1 MSRLM
6 TIGRLKCVVAAAFAA
21 VVGASFGAVKFEN
34 QFVRWQIGDDAKV
47 STMVEKSTGRE
58 LVGEKTAFVAIV
70 GDDGVLREATSC
82 TGDAKKLSFAFADGS
97 AMSLKVST
105 FPGGWTFET
114 ADCRLKD
121 AASVWFVRLR
131 PACAEYFG
139 RFANAISDDKSAVF
153 VRGYEAK
160 TEMYCADDKPRPWGG
175 GEKANGILNG
185 KRILCAGAVKQF
197 GFDGHRAGLAAAP
210 RGKILGVMKEM
221 TKASG
226 APWSVAG
233 GAWAQGSEACRGSYL
248 FTTSMDEPSVD
259 DWIALAERGG
269 FDLVHFHVWW
279 KLYGSYEIDTDC
291 FPGGYA
297 ALKAA
302 AKKVRDAGFRVGTH
316 TLSAC
321 IEWGSKC
328 LTPVCDTNL
337 ISTYTYT
344 LAKPFAP
351 GDTEMVVNE
360 PFWDKQAVVFSGR
373 MGALKGNGNT
383 FRIGRELVQYWGADR
398 DARKFTGIKRGVF
411 ECQRGKYPVTIGG
424 TYPAGTKIHYL
435 RNCYSAFYPEPD
447 SPLMDETIAKIDA
460 VFNECDMEE
469 IYFDGSEGMGSRYAI
484 DRMRERIFR
493 SLKPAKD
500 GIINEASCRNPYHWW
515 FRSRLWP
522 WDHNWYGPKA
532 LQDLHVS
539 TTMRQVVK
547 EDFLSANTGWWA
559 PLTAAETQRGHF
571 LDEMEYFMCK
581 NVAHDVSMAI
591 QGTYVTDGPLS
602 FNMQR
607 QMTLLG
613 WWERMRMA
621 RAFRSGLQDE
631 MKPEGR
637 EFRLRQSD
645 CGDWTVT
652 PVKCS
657 VHRSASEHEREWAVS
672 ADAPSRGEIRVEA
685 LYGVGPEAK
694 GAEPVLTANDKLEIA
709 TAEGVTAKAGTGSD
723 AEHGKTVVLS
733 ATNSG
738 KESYGAWALA
748 AAHHPYPNL
757 LKTVGAFGC
766 WVKGDGSGAT
776 LAFRLMLHRYNWG
789 GICEHYLKLDF
800 KGWRYVT
807 FLLRERDAE
816 AYSKMKW
823 DISGDWEASR
833 RVYNGPWWATD
844 PSVEWVKVGLNE
856 IPAGGSATVEIGEVR
871 QFDVVKRPLSG
882 AEVVVNGQAL
892 KLPFDMAA
900 GDYAELADGEWTLFD
915 ELGNPKRRAK
925 CGEIVSLEK
934 GENKIS
940 FRASDASA
948 RAEVT
953 VFGLGEAKYAL
964 GNIAAEKRR
973 WMDYE
978 AVMPAVYA
986 PSKGFDAP
994 VKAAVRPGERARLSL
1009 EIWGPVDTPS
1019 VKLGGRTWTF
1029 PVKLEKGDHVVCRD
1043 GVEWKAERVK
1053 PGKTAEDAGVWF
1065 KIAPSAREPIDSGRL
1080 DHPLPTLTGGFEL
1093 KLGAKDPKT
1102 CMARFEF
1109 VKRYLKPYRLWT
1121 LDEIKAGVTEK
1132 GDEVAITYP
1141 KDGFR
1146 LASMT
1151 EGGVDTSHLGKIGKG
1166 RTEFSKIYVVP
1177 AEIYDSAKVLV
1188 SVDPDRKRDRTFT
1201 VRITRYN
1208 DGTTFGGR
1216 DFAGMMN
1223 VAVDFDKAE
1232 KRSVGKDLWEVTVPL
1247 DMGGIA
1253 DLVWGGDMYGTWL
1266 NNSLRPSESR
1276 VNKKIG
1282 NYLDFEILPRLVKN
1296 RSPMQDARMCPDAR
1310 FKNGV
1315 TVHGATLH
1323 KAGLAFEV
1331 VQSQVGNVFAADEK
1345 PETSLKLATLAPG
1358 KWTLRRVV
1366 RDVEGNVLADATESF
1381 SGEKTFTF
1389 DLSQKSVGWYA
1400 LDYTV
1405 AKDGRAVLTHKA
1417 SFALLPPDTRRE
1429 GIGAGPYGSWSY
1441 GGNHYNFGKVDE
1453 YGPLFLKAG
1462 LRRNVGVN
1470 GGQGHKYK
1478 MSPPAVSWD
1487 RYRKM
1492 TEEERVADIRRQRED
1507 NPNVTTFLMFHEDAP
1522 WSYQHA
1528 WELTGQKVPDPEKYG
1543 VAGWKVGS
1551 GNMKGGMDK
1560 RAERHRRA
1568 MEQCKF
1574 MREHFPEVKIT
1585 MGNSLACTEIIAEQ
1599 LRQGLPKE
1607 YVDYMGIESV
1617 VRNMLPERE
1626 GDMCFQVADMM
1637 MQLAK
1642 FYGCDKWRPNATWE
1656 AGYRTDALIGLEKQ
1670 AAWQVRDVL
1679 LEQAWRFPDIFIGI
1693 ITDCGNVYGG
1703 SFWGGSGLC
1712 YRTPTAYPK
1721 PVYVG
1726 VATVTRLLDQVVASR
1741 RIPCGD
1747 ECVYVNEYTRRDGK
1761 CVTALW
1767 TSRGNA
1773 EVALA
1778 LASADVEYVDFYGR
1792 PTEPLRNEG
1801 GLWSNLVT
1809 KSDPIVEAGEFVKY
1823 IVSDG
1828 PAVRSAKVGRRTFP
1842 GWDKAPDDAELVTK
1856 TDSASEW
1863 RLETEKN
1870 TAIEITKGPFLPY
1883 RTLGKYE
1890 VREVVDEERGKCL
1903 ELELVE
1909 PNTSLPLIMNEY
1921 AVLELRKP
1929 IPLDG
1934 DPATVGAWV
1943 KGNSGWG
1950 QFYWV
1955 LEDAKGKRYYSCG
1968 QGADADVFDYDGTV
1982 SLCYTGWNY
1991 LKMPINDKSTVR
2003 NLSTGGAGI
2012 IWRGGSFSGKMK
2024 LAGIAFAAMNRPLFL
2039 TERRPH
2045 RQVVRVGGVYASDF
2059 AK

>member
-1 MSRLM
+1 MA
-6 TIGRLKCVVAAAFAA
+6 TAAFAV

-160 TEMYCADDKPRPWGG
+160 TEMYCADATAGAGNENHKFTGTPNGG
-175 GEKANGILNG
+175 N
-185 KRILCAGAVKQF
+185 ILCAGAMAKF
-197 GFDGHRAGLAAAP
+197 DFDGHRAGLAAAP
-210 RGKILGVMKEM
+210 RGKILGVMKQM

-248 FTTSMDEPSVD
+248 FTTSMDYPSVD

-291 FPGGYA
+291 FPGGIEDI
-297 ALKAA
+297 KAA

-373 MGALKGNGNT
+373 MGAVKGNGNT
-383 FRIGRELVQYWGADR
+383 FRIGRELVQYWGADK

-411 ECQRGKYPVTIGG
+411 ECQRGKYPVKVGG
-424 TYPAGTKIHYL
+424 TYPAGTKVHYL

-447 SPLMDETIAKIDA
+447 SPLMDETIARIDD
-460 VFNECDMEE
+460 VFNACDMEE
-469 IYFDGSEGMGSRYAI
+469 IYFDGSEGMGERYAV

-500 GIINEASCRNPYHWW
+500 GIINEASCKNPYHWW

-532 LQDLHVS
+532 LQDLHVR

-581 NVAHDVSMAI
+581 NAAHDVSMAI

-621 RAFRSGLQDE
+621 RAFRSGLQEE

-645 CGDWTVT
+645 RGDWKVT

-672 ADAPSRGEIRVEA
+672 ADATCRAELRVEA
-685 LYGVGPEAK
+685 LYGVGQETK
-694 GAEPVLTANDKLEIA
+694 GAEPVLAAKDKLEVKSA
-709 TAEGVTAKAGTGSD
+709 AGVKAEVREGSD
-723 AEHGKTVVLS
+723 AAHGKTVVLS
-733 ATNSG
+733 AANSG
-738 KESYGAWALA
+738 KEARGAWALA
-748 AAHHPYPNL
+748 AAQHPYPNL
-757 LKTVGAFGC
+757 LKTSGAFGC

-776 LAFRLMLHRYNWG
+776 LAFRLVLHRYNWG

-816 AYSKMKW
+816 AFSKMKW
-823 DISGDWEASR
+823 DISDDWRASR
-833 RVYNGPWWATD
+833 CVYNGPWWSTD
-844 PSVEWVKVGLNE
+844 PSVEWVKVGLNDV
-856 IPAGGSATVEIGEVR
+856 PAGGSATVEIGEVR

-900 GDYAELADGEWTLFD
+900 GDYAELADGAWTLFD

-934 GENKIS
+934 GENKVS

-964 GNIAAEKRR
+964 GSIAVEKRR

-1029 PVKLEKGDHVVCRD
+1029 PVKLEKGDHIVCRD
-1043 GVEWKAERVK
+1043 GTEWKAERVK

-1065 KIAPSAREPIDSGRL
+1065 KIAPSAREPIASGRL

-1093 KLGAKDPKT
+1093 KLGAKDPKS
-1102 CMARFEF
+1102 CMARFDF
-1109 VKRYLKPYRLWT
+1109 VKRYLKPYNLWT

-1132 GDEVAITYP
+1132 GDEVSIAYP
-1141 KDGFR
+1141 KEGFS

-1151 EGGVDTSHLGKIGKG
+1151 EGGVDTSHLGMIGKG
-1166 RTEFSKIYVVP
+1166 RTDFSKIFVVP
-1177 AEIYDSAKVLV
+1177 AEIYDTAKVLV
-1188 SVDPDRKRDRTFT
+1188 SVDPDAKRDRVFT

-1208 DGTTFGGR
+1208 DGPSLGGR

-1232 KRSVGKDLWEVTVPL
+1232 KRQVGKDLWEVTVPL
-1247 DMGGIA
+1247 DMGQIA
-1253 DLVWGGDMYGTWL
+1253 DFVWGGDMFGTWL
-1266 NNSLRPSESR
+1266 NNSIKPSNYR
-1276 VNKKIG
+1276 VNKEIG
-1282 NYLDFEILPRLVKN
+1282 NYLDFEVLPRLVKF
-1296 RSPMQDARMCPDAR
+1296 RSPMQDGRMCPDTKY
-1310 FKNGV
+1310 KNGV

-1323 KAGLAFEV
+1323 KAGLSFEI
-1331 VQSQVGNVFAADEK
+1331 VQSQIGNVFAADEK
-1345 PETSLKLATLAPG
+1345 PETSVKLAARSPG
-1358 KWTLRRVV
+1358 AWTLRRVV
-1366 RDVEGNVLADATESF
+1366 RDAEGNVLLDRTEPF

-1389 DLSQKSVGWYA
+1389 DLAQKTVGWYG

-1405 AKDGRAVLTHKA
+1405 AKDGRTVLSHKA
-1417 SFALLPPDTRRE
+1417 SFALLPPDTRKE
-1429 GIGAGPYGSWSY
+1429 GIGEGPYGSWSY
-1441 GGNHYNFGKVDE
+1441 GGNHYNFAKPDE

-1470 GGQGHKYK
+1470 GREGHKYK
-1478 MSPPAVSWD
+1478 MSPPAVSWN
-1487 RYRKM
+1487 RYKKM
-1492 TEEERVADIRRQRED
+1492 TTEERIADIRRQREE

-1522 WSYQHA
+1522 WGYQHA
-1528 WELTGQKVPDPEKYG
+1528 WEITGQKAPDPEKYG
-1543 VAGWKVGS
+1543 VAGWKVS
-1551 GNMKGGMDK
+1551 GNDVKGGMEK

-1574 MREHFPEVKIT
+1574 MRDNFPEVKIT
-1585 MGNSLACTEIIAEQ
+1585 IGNSIACTEIIAEQ
-1599 LRQGLPKE
+1599 LRMGLPKE

-1626 GDMCFQVADMM
+1626 GDMCFQVADLM

-1642 FYGCDKWRPNATWE
+1642 VFGCDKWRPNATWE
-1656 AGYRTDALIGLEKQ
+1656 AGYRIDTLIGLDKQ

-1693 ITDCGNVYGG
+1693 ITDCGNGYGG
-1703 SFWGGSGLC
+1703 SFWGDTGLC
-1712 YRTPTAYPK
+1712 YRVPTAYPK

-1726 VATVTRLLDQVVASR
+1726 VATVTRLLDQVVSSR

-1747 ECVYVNEYTRRDGK
+1747 ECVYVNEYTRKDGK

-1773 EVALA
+1773 EVTLS
-1778 LASADVEYVDFYGR
+1778 LSKSQDSVEYVDYYGR
-1792 PTEPLRNEG
+1792 AFSPLRNDG
-1801 GLWSNLVT
+1801 GLWSNLVA
-1809 KSDPIVEAGEFVKY
+1809 KRDPVVEAGEFVKY

-1828 PAVRSAKVGRRTFP
+1828 PVVGSVRVGRRSFP
-1842 GWDKAPDDAELVTK
+1842 GWDRAPADAKLVAK
-1856 TDSASEW
+1856 TDSAAEW
-1863 RLETEKN
+1863 RLEAETNK
-1870 TAIEITKGPFLPY
+1870 TIEITTGPFLPY

-1903 ELELVE
+1903 ELELTE

-1921 AVLELRKP
+1921 AVLELKKP
-1929 IPLDG
+1929 VPLDG
-1934 DPATVGAWV
+1934 APATIGAWV

-1968 QGADADVFDYDGTV
+1968 QGASADVFDYDGTV

-1991 LKMPINDKSTVR
+1991 LKMPINDKSSVR

-2012 IWRGGSFSGKMK
+2012 IWRGGSFSGEMK

-2045 RQVVRVGGVYASDF
+2045 RQVVRVGGVYTSDF